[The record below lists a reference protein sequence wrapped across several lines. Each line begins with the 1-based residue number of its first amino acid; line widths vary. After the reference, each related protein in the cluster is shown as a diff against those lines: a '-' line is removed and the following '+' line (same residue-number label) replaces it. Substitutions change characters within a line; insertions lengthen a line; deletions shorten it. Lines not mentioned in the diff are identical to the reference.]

1 MYVHTTLREGSGYHR
16 ARTLPPTNARP
27 FNIGQA
33 SSRSGV
39 TAKMIRHYESL
50 GLLPSVSRTAAGYR
64 LYGENEVHMLR
75 FIGRTRNLGFGL
87 DEIAKLLKLWQNRR
101 RASADVERI
110 ALVYIVDL
118 DLRVEQLLS
127 IKHALEALIESC
139 HGDGRDA
146 CPVFS

>member
-1 MYVHTTLREGSGYHR
+1 MYVHTTLRKGLGHHR
-16 ARTLPPTNARP
+16 AHTQSATHARP

-50 GLLPSVSRTAAGYR
+50 GLLPSVSRTASGYR
-64 LYGENEVHMLR
+64 LFGDNDVHTLR
-75 FIGRTRNLGFGL
+75 FIGRARNIGFGL

-101 RASADVERI
+101 RASADVERN
-110 ALVYIVDL
+110 ALVYIAEL

-127 IKHALEALIESC
+127 IKQALEALIESC
-139 HGDGRDA
+139 HKDGRDA
-146 CPVFS
+146 CPVFN